1 MLAWADECLWGVP
14 RVTPQP
20 EKSAQAP
27 AGSVPKNRGSG
38 AEPALDLEAV
48 RNRDPE
54 ALAALFERYFDR
66 LYGMVYRMLGD
77 RGATEEALQEIF
89 LKVHRGAPSLDPARD
104 PGPWLITIAANTVR
118 DLWRS
123 SAYRFEK
130 ASSSLDSDPGYAESL
145 PSSAPDPEK
154 DTLTAERAEIVQRAI
169 QSLRPSFRE
178 IVILREYEGLS
189 YDQIAAITGENP
201 TAVRKRYSRA
211 LDELGRYV
219 TKAGL

>member
-1 MLAWADECLWGVP
+1 LNFP
-14 RVTPQP
+14 P
-20 EKSAQAP
+20 EKTTQPP
-27 AGSVPKNRGSG
+27 AGSVRTDRGASG
-38 AEPALDLEAV
+38 SPAVGSQESRLDLEAV

-54 ALAALFERYFDR
+54 ALAMLFERYFDR
-66 LYGMVYRMLGD
+66 LYGMVFRMLGD

-123 SAYRFEK
+123 SAYRFER
-130 ASSSLDSDPGYAESL
+130 ASSSLEADPGYAEQL

>member
-1 MLAWADECLWGVP
+1 M
-14 RVTPQP
+14 
-20 EKSAQAP
+20 
-27 AGSVPKNRGSG
+27 
-38 AEPALDLEAV
+38 
-48 RNRDPE
+48 
-54 ALAALFERYFDR
+54 LFERYFDR
-66 LYGMVYRMLGD
+66 LYGMVFRMLGD

-123 SAYRFEK
+123 SAYRFER
-130 ASSSLDSDPGYAESL
+130 ASSSLEADQGLVDQL

>member
-1 MLAWADECLWGVP
+1 MDRGASG
-14 RVTPQP
+14 
-20 EKSAQAP
+20 SP
-27 AGSVPKNRGSG
+27 AVGSQESR
-38 AEPALDLEAV
+38 LDLEAV

-54 ALAALFERYFDR
+54 ALAMLFERYFDR
-66 LYGMVYRMLGD
+66 LYGMVFRMLGD

-123 SAYRFEK
+123 SAYRFER
-130 ASSSLDSDPGYAESL
+130 ASSSLEADPGYAEQL

>member
-1 MLAWADECLWGVP
+1 
-14 RVTPQP
+14 VTLPHD
-20 EKSAQAP
+20 KSTQKASA
-27 AGSVPKNRGSG
+27 SVPENRSRGG
-38 AEPALDLEAV
+38 AAADGGASEEPPLDLEAV
-48 RNRDPE
+48 RARDPA

-66 LYGMVYRMLGD
+66 LYAMVYRMLGD
-77 RGATEEALQEIF
+77 RGAAEEALQEIF
-89 LKVHRGAPSLDPARD
+89 LKVHRGAPSLDPGRD

-123 SAYRFEK
+123 SAYRFER
-130 ASSSLDSDPGYAESL
+130 ASSSLDADPGYTEKLA
-145 PSSAPDPEK
+145 SSAPDPER

-169 QSLRPSFRE
+169 QSLKPSFRE
-178 IVILREYEGLS
+178 VVVLREYEGMS
-189 YDQIAAITGENP
+189 YDEIAAITGENA

>member
-1 MLAWADECLWGVP
+1 LNFP
-14 RVTPQP
+14 P
-20 EKSAQAP
+20 EKTTQPP
-27 AGSVPKNRGSG
+27 AGSVRTDRGASG
-38 AEPALDLEAV
+38 SPAVGSQESRLDLEAV

-54 ALAALFERYFDR
+54 ALAMLFERYFDR
-66 LYGMVYRMLGD
+66 LYGMVFRMLGD

-123 SAYRFEK
+123 SAYRFER
-130 ASSSLDSDPGYAESL
+130 ASSSLEADPGYAEQL

-178 IVILREYEGLS
+178 IVVLREYEGLS